1 MVKEKGI
8 LDNFITQT
16 GEKITAEY
24 KICSN
29 LVQSQGLQLR
39 SGAPLMN
46 STLNSTLNLQNYM
59 FELKGWTNFIDP
71 SFFWKLNIY

>member
-46 STLNSTLNLQNYM
+46 STLNLQNYM